1 MKRSLPLLIAFSFLA
16 GRALGQESVP
26 TPPPEL
32 QSTPAS
38 APVPQMSPRPKPQKR
53 TWLNRIL
60 HPFGSSKR
68 SVPTYQNP
76 KLRGLMLDLQISPQT
91 VKLSEM
97 RQLDVKLTL
106 TNQGKRAVVLD
117 FPTDQR
123 IEIYL
128 LNSTGSILTRWS
140 ENHAIKTT
148 PGTVLINPGEHVEYN
163 QTIATRDLTP
173 NRVFT
178 VEAFFPN
185 YPELRVR
192 QKFLTAP

>member
-1 MKRSLPLLIAFSFLA
+1 MKRSLPLLIALFFLA
-16 GRALGQESVP
+16 GHAFAQEFVP
-26 TPPPEL
+26 TTTPKV
-32 QSTPAS
+32 QSTPAPT
-38 APVPQMSPRPKPQKR
+38 PVPPAALQPKPQR
-53 TWLNRIL
+53 RSWFNRML

-68 SVPTYQNP
+68 SAPTYQNP
-76 KLRGLMLDLQISPQT
+76 KLRGLMTDLQISPET
-91 VKLSEM
+91 VKLSEV
-97 RQLDVKLTL
+97 RQLEIKLIVS
-106 TNQGKRAVVLD
+106 NQDKRTAVLD

-163 QTIATRDLTP
+163 ETIATRDLTP